1 MKEMV
6 RIAGK
11 LLIDDLRA
19 ELNTDLPSTKDK
31 PHWGF
36 SLDGIS
42 AQRTTVEPLAIRRR
56 QSNGLFKMSAVG
68 CTFKTYDKAR
78 KQTLTTTEGLAC
90 GLFEQLTKHLKL
102 SLKSTVLMYN
112 MSNTLDGK
120 YVKGGMGKALVEKL
134 GFSAGYWNNW
144 CKMHIANLSL
154 KEVSRNNG
162 RLDLRCKLIN
172 KCAEK
177 SIHKTGEQI
186 AKELGPYFLSLTRFI
201 DMRMVDHARKTF
213 KAFFNN

>member
-1 MKEMV
+1 
-6 RIAGK
+6 
-11 LLIDDLRA
+11 
-19 ELNTDLPSTKDK
+19 
-31 PHWGF
+31 
-36 SLDGIS
+36 
-42 AQRTTVEPLAIRRR
+42 
-56 QSNGLFKMSAVG
+56 MSAVG

-120 YVKGGMGKALVEKL
+120 YVKGGMGEALVEKL

-162 RLDLRCKLIN
+162 RFDLRCKLIN

-177 SIHKTGEQI
+177 CIHKTGEQI